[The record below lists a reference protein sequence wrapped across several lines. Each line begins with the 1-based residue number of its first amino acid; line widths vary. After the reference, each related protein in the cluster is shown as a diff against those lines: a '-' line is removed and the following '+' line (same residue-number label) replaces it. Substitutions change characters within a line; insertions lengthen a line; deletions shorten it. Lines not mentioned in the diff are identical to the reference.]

1 MVKLEVDLRNYKE
14 FAKDFEASQGTYEAI
29 LRGSFGLAVA
39 GMILAFESHQV
50 VGLGIFISCIIIEKL
65 PFMRK
70 YYKREDEYKGVSKL
84 LDTLDENGLYY
95 YIDEDVL
102 TTNNTIVKGLDYS
115 VSRGSSNRLSDSY
128 ADGKYTLTLEVCDE
142 D

>member
-14 FAKDFEASQGTYEAI
+14 FAKDFEASQDTYEAI

-39 GMILAFESHQV
+39 GMILAFESHPV
-50 VGLGIFISCIIIEKL
+50 IGLGIFISCIIVEKL

-70 YYKREDEYKGVSKL
+70 YYKREDEYNSVSKL
-84 LDTLDENGLYY
+84 LDTLDENGLFY

-102 TTNNTIVKGLDYS
+102 TTNNTIVKGLD
-115 VSRGSSNRLSDSY
+115 L
-128 ADGKYTLTLEVCDE
+128 LCI
-142 D
+142 

>member
-39 GMILAFESHQV
+39 GMILAFESHPV

-65 PFMRK
+65 LFMRK

-84 LDTLDENGLYY
+84 LDTL
-95 YIDEDVL
+95 DEDVL

-128 ADGKYTLTLEVCDE
+128 ADDKYVLTLEVCDE

>member
-1 MVKLEVDLRNYKE
+1 
-14 FAKDFEASQGTYEAI
+14 
-29 LRGSFGLAVA
+29 
-39 GMILAFESHQV
+39 MILAFESHPV

-128 ADGKYTLTLEVCDE
+128 ADDKYVLTLEVCDE

>member
-1 MVKLEVDLRNYKE
+1 MVKLEVDLKHYEE
-14 FAKDFEASQGTYEAI
+14 FAKDFKASRDTYELI

-39 GMILAFESHQV
+39 GMLLAFESHPV
-50 VGLGIFISCIIIEKL
+50 IGLGIFISCIIVEKL

-84 LDTLDENGLYY
+84 LDTLDENGLFY

-102 TTNNTIVKGLDYS
+102 TTNNTIMKGLDYS
-115 VSRGSSNRLSDSY
+115 VSRGSCNRLSDQYS
-128 ADGKYTLTLEVCDE
+128 DGKYALILEVCDG
-142 D
+142 

>member
-1 MVKLEVDLRNYKE
+1 MVKLEVDLKHYEE
-14 FAKDFEASQGTYEAI
+14 FAKDFKASQDTYEAI

-39 GMILAFESHQV
+39 GMILAFESHPV
-50 VGLGIFISCIIIEKL
+50 IGLGIFISCIIVEKL

-70 YYKREDEYKGVSKL
+70 YYKREDEYKSVSKL
-84 LDTLDENGLYY
+84 LDTLDENGLFY

-115 VSRGSSNRLSDSY
+115 VSRGSCNRLSDQYS
-128 ADGKYTLTLEVCDE
+128 DGKYVLTLEVCDE
-142 D
+142 

>member
-29 LRGSFGLAVA
+29 LRDSFGLAVA
-39 GMILAFESHQV
+39 GMILAFESHPV

-128 ADGKYTLTLEVCDE
+128 ADDKYVLTLEVCDE

>member
-1 MVKLEVDLRNYKE
+1 MVKLEVDLKHYEE
-14 FAKDFEASQGTYEAI
+14 FAKDFKASQGTYEAI

-39 GMILAFESHQV
+39 GMILAFESHPV
-50 VGLGIFISCIIIEKL
+50 IGLGIFISCIIVEKL

-84 LDTLDENGLYY
+84 LDTLDENGLFY

-115 VSRGSSNRLSDSY
+115 VSRGSCNRLSDQYS
-128 ADGKYTLTLEVCDE
+128 DGKYALTLEVCDE
-142 D
+142 

>member
-1 MVKLEVDLRNYKE
+1 MVKLEVDLKHYGE
-14 FAKDFEASQGTYEAI
+14 FAKDFKASQDTYEAI

-39 GMILAFESHQV
+39 GMILAFENHPV
-50 VGLGIFISCIIIEKL
+50 IGLGIFISCIIVEKL
-65 PFMRK
+65 PFIRK

-84 LDTLDENGLYY
+84 LGTLDENGLFY

-115 VSRGSSNRLSDSY
+115 VIRGSCNRLSNQYS
-128 ADGKYTLTLEVCDE
+128 DGKYVLTLEVCGE
-142 D
+142 

>member
-14 FAKDFEASQGTYEAI
+14 FAKDFEASHGTYEAI

-39 GMILAFESHQV
+39 GMILAFESHPV

-128 ADGKYTLTLEVCDE
+128 ADDKYVLTLEVCDE

>member
-1 MVKLEVDLRNYKE
+1 MVKLEVDLKHYEE
-14 FAKDFEASQGTYEAI
+14 FAKDFKASQDTYEAV

-39 GMILAFESHQV
+39 GMILAFESHPV
-50 VGLGIFISCIIIEKL
+50 IGLGIFISCIIVEKL

-84 LDTLDENGLYY
+84 LDTLDENGLFY

-115 VSRGSSNRLSDSY
+115 VTRGSCNRLSDQYS
-128 ADGKYTLTLEVCDE
+128 DGKYVLTLEVCDE
-142 D
+142 